1 MYKSFNGMDS
11 TSGKE
16 GENLVPSG
24 SADIPQNLQDIEVL
38 DSSSNL
44 FITKALSVL
53 ATAHFNLPTNV
64 SLKDLHSVAKQNL
77 ITSTQE
83 SIARELSNCPESKSL
98 PEVEVQIDNAGK
110 VNNLLTQIKSIEKE
124 KHSAAS
130 DTTNKLL
137 QQTGEQKSLT
147 CTREGCGRKFRW
159 PTHFKYHQLT
169 HCGSR
174 QYKCTVEGCDMSFY
188 TCQRLAVH
196 MRTHTGERP
205 FVCSQQGCGKSF
217 TTAGNLQ
224 NHYRIH
230 TGEKP
235 FACSHEG
242 CLKTFVEYSSL
253 KKHMLVH
260 SGKKPF
266 SCDTCGKT
274 FSQSGSRNV
283 HRKRHHVDEENSS
296 PNSNEEK
303 NGTDDHTENV
313 FLEDSGNET
322 FTFHDLTHVG
332 VALTQDGE
340 IGQIV
345 TITTLPGTEVLTREP
360 LLTAAAKKCIVYS
373 RFI

>member
-1 MYKSFNGMDS
+1 MYKLKPEMDN
-11 TSGKE
+11 TSDKE
-16 GENLVPSG
+16 ENLVPTV
-24 SADIPQNLQDIEVL
+24 SADIPQDFQDVEEL
-38 DSSSNL
+38 ENSSNL

-77 ITSTQE
+77 ITSIQE
-83 SIARELSNCPESKSL
+83 SIARELSSCSESKSL
-98 PEVEVQIDNAGK
+98 PESEVQIDNAGK
-110 VNNLLTQIKSIEKE
+110 VNTFLSQIKSMEKE
-124 KHSAAS
+124 NGSTAS
-130 DTTNKLL
+130 DATSKLL
-137 QQTGEQKSLT
+137 QQTGGQKSFT

-159 PTHFKYHQLT
+159 PTHFKYHKLT
-169 HCGSR
+169 HSGSR
-174 QYKCTVEGCDMSFY
+174 EYKCTVEGCDMSFY

-224 NHYRIH
+224 NHCRIH

-266 SCDTCGKT
+266 SCDICGKT

-283 HRKRHHVDEENSS
+283 HKKRHHVDEENSS
-296 PNSNEEK
+296 PTSNEEK
-303 NGTDDHTENV
+303 NGIDDHTENV

-322 FTFHDLTHVG
+322 FTFHDLTHAG

-345 TITTLPGTEVLTREP
+345 TITTLPGTEVLTREH
-360 LLTAAAKKCIVYS
+360 LLTTVGKKCIVYS